1 MQVSLCHFVITLLL
15 LTGNSS
21 ENDKVRVTQVRP
33 MHAPPRR
40 AAITES
46 VSKDDDITTIIQACF
61 LEIFQKNINKDENP
75 SWFFSVFLKN
85 IL

>member
-1 MQVSLCHFVITLLL
+1 M
-15 LTGNSS
+15 
-21 ENDKVRVTQVRP
+21 RP

>member
-1 MQVSLCHFVITLLL
+1 
-15 LTGNSS
+15 
-21 ENDKVRVTQVRP
+21 

-61 LEIFQKNINKDENP
+61 LEIFQKNINKDKNP

-85 IL
+85 ILSFYDVLIIETETTKKRRH

>member
-1 MQVSLCHFVITLLL
+1 
-15 LTGNSS
+15 
-21 ENDKVRVTQVRP
+21 